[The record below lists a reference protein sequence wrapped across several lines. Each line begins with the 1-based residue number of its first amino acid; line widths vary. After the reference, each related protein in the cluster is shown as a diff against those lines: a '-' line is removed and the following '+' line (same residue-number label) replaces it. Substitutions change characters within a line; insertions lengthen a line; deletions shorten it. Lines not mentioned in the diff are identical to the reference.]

1 MQDKLKVVPR
11 NWVDSVLLDGGKV
24 RDVIESLNRSS
35 SKVVMIKS
43 RDGKFVGLIT
53 DGDLRR
59 SILLGNAIDD
69 DFTSLINKNPISVGA
84 EVENYQIL
92 ELMIEHDIQQIPV
105 LNIESEI
112 IGLRVIDELIATPKL
127 NNRIIIMAGGKG
139 TRLRPYTETCPKP
152 MLLIR
157 GKPMLHHIIDK
168 AKIEGFSN
176 FIITT
181 HYLSHMIEDYF
192 GNGAEIGVNISYTHE
207 HEPLGTAGALS
218 LITEKLDE
226 PFIVTNGDVVTDIQ
240 FSDMLLF
247 HKKNAGIATMATR
260 PYQISHPYGVVEVNG
275 SEISSFQE
283 KPVYHSMINAAVYVL
298 EPDVLDLLPINK
310 HCDMPTLLEKN
321 KAEGKRILAYPI
333 HESWIDVGRAEDLI
347 AVRERDN
354 KSQ

>member
-1 MQDKLKVVPR
+1 VQDELKVVHR

-24 RDVIESLNRSS
+24 KDVIESLNRSS

-59 SILLGNAIDD
+59 SLLLGNSLDD
-69 DFTSLINKNPISVGA
+69 DFTSLINKNPISIGA
-84 EVENYQIL
+84 EVKNDQIL
-92 ELMIEHDIQQIPV
+92 ELMIEHNIHQIPV

-152 MLLIR
+152 MLLIG

-181 HYLSHMIEDYF
+181 HYLRHMIEDYF
-192 GNGAEIGVNISYTHE
+192 GNGAKFGVNISYTHE

-226 PFIVTNGDVVTDIQ
+226 SFIVTNGDVVTDIK
-240 FSDMLLF
+240 FSDILLF
-247 HKKNAGIATMATR
+247 HKKNVGFATMATR
-260 PYQISHPYGVVEVNG
+260 PYQISHPYGVVETNG
-275 SEISSFQE
+275 IEISSFQE
-283 KPVYHSMINAAVYVL
+283 KPVYHSIINVAVYVL
-298 EPDVLDLLPINK
+298 EPGVLDLLPINE
-310 HCDMPTLLEKN
+310 HCDMPTLLEKS
-321 KAEGKRILAYPI
+321 KAEGKRVLAYPT
-333 HESWIDVGRAEDLI
+333 HESWIDVGRVEDLI

>member
-1 MQDKLKVVPR
+1 MEDELKVLPK
-11 NWVDSVLLDGGKV
+11 NWVDCVLLEGGKV

-35 SKVVMIKS
+35 SKVAMIKS

-53 DGDLRR
+53 DGDVRR
-59 SILLGNAIDD
+59 SLLSGNALDD
-69 DFTSLINKNPISVGA
+69 DFASLINKHPISVGA
-84 EVENYQIL
+84 EVENSQIL
-92 ELMIEHDIQQIPV
+92 ELMIKHDIQQIPV

-112 IGLRVIDELIATPKL
+112 IGLHVIDQLITTPKL
-127 NNRIIIMAGGKG
+127 NNRVIIMAGGMG

-152 MLLIR
+152 MLTIR
-157 GKPMLHHIIDK
+157 GKPLLHHIIDK
-168 AKIEGFSN
+168 AKMEGFSN

-192 GNGAEIGVNISYTHE
+192 GNGAEFGVNISYTHE

-226 PFIVTNGDVVTDIQ
+226 PFIVTNGDLVTDIG
-240 FSDMLLF
+240 FSDILLF

-260 PYQISHPYGVVEVNG
+260 PYQISHPYGVVEING
-275 SEISSFQE
+275 SEVISFQE

-298 EPDVLDLLPINK
+298 EPDALDLLPIGE
-310 HCDMPTLLEKN
+310 HCDMPTLLEKH
-321 KAEGKRILAYPI
+321 KAEGKIISAYPI
-333 HESWIDVGRAEDLI
+333 HESWIDVGRAEDLL

-354 KSQ
+354 ESQ